1 MGRALASLV
10 VHLFWLCSCNLCIW
24 PIMSHLLV
32 KKGLQLRP
40 CMIGAPSGTSEWDL
54 WMNLPGKGVPEVTS
68 FIMDAMAILS
78 TLALSLR
85 GGLVACSLAIGE
97 GGRG

>member
-1 MGRALASLV
+1 MASLV
-10 VHLFWLCSCNLCIW
+10 VHKFWLCSCSFCIW
-24 PIMSHLLV
+24 LIISHLQV

-40 CMIGAPSGTSEWDL
+40 CMTGAPRGTSEWDF
-54 WMNLPGKGVPEVTS
+54 WINLPGKGVPEVTN

-85 GGLVACSLAIGE
+85 GGLVACSLAIGA